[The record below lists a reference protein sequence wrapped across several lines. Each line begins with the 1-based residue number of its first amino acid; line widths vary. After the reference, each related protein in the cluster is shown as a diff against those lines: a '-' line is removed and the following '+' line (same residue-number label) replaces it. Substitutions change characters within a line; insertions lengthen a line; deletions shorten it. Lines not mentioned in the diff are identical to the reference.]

1 MLDAK
6 EISSIAM
13 NVLFVATFL
22 CVFFF
27 TYASKV
33 EEDVIKNQ
41 VQFLVDDLS
50 DDMQLLP
57 SNILTSLKTKIA
69 TAKRPDMTDADNK
82 VDASNKAIEKKTYT
96 LAAVCLAV
104 GLISIFVAS
113 YYWKFS
119 FLELLGK
126 NLVIV
131 TFIGLT
137 EFTFLMCFGR
147 NFILADPN
155 LVKLS
160 VLQKFS

>member
-57 SNILTSLKTKIA
+57 SNILTSLKTKMA

-82 VDASNKAIEKKTYT
+82 VEANNKAIEKRTFI

-104 GLISIFVAS
+104 GLISIFIAS
-113 YYWKFS
+113 YYWNFS

-126 NLVIV
+126 NLIIV